1 MAVTPI
7 WKDTYLNLD
16 DYVPGTPVSAAF
28 TIYDDTPAQIYAGRA
43 YRRPDGSL
51 RVRVNDICADYL
63 AQSLPDLD
71 IGGQFYTET
80 PSAFVRSFSYD
91 NGAEAWSFA
100 LDWSHDFDRV
110 IGNVF
115 SDPIDGVAVLGQ
127 PLVISIYGSSD
138 LDVFDLSGELYDGI
152 IAGETGVAEN
162 LVIPTGANAASIID
176 NATGAQLYKVRTDI
190 CADYALYYVNA
201 FGGWD
206 SLVVQGR
213 ARETDRYDRK
223 TFTRDADNAT
233 PEAREGVEYYNGI
246 TRTWSLRTG
255 WLSDAQSARMRHLL
269 GSTQV
274 YLYELGTGRARP
286 VVLTVDEGERK
297 TYRGE
302 GAQLVSYT
310 ITARLAR
317 EIFRK

>member
-28 TIYDDTPAQIYAGRA
+28 TIYDDTPAQIYAGRS

-63 AQSLPDLD
+63 AQSLPDL
-71 IGGQFYTET
+71 T
-80 PSAFVRSFSYD
+80 PTADFFREFASKHVRTFTYD
-91 NGAEAWSFA
+91 DDAAAWTFA

-127 PLVISIYGSSD
+127 PLVISIYGPSD
-138 LDVFDLSGELYDGI
+138 LDVYNLSGELYDGI
-152 IAGETGVAEN
+152 SAGGTGVAEN
-162 LVIPTGANAASIID
+162 LVIPTGANAASVID
-176 NATGAQLYKVRTDI
+176 NTTGAQLYKVRTDI

-206 SLVVQGR
+206 SLVVQGL

-233 PEAREGVEYYNGI
+233 PDAREVVEYYNGI
-246 TRTWSLRTG
+246 TRTWSIRTG

-274 YLYELGTGRARP
+274 YLYELGTGRAWP